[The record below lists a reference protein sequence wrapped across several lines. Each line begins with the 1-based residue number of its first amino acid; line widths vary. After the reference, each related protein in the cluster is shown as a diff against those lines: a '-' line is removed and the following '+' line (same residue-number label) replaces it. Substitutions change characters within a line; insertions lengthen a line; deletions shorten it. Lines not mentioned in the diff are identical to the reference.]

1 MANHKS
7 VSTTPTRRPP
17 GKTRIREAAQDAIVE
32 NGFDLAASR
41 NITAA
46 AGVSTSLLFYHY
58 ASLEECLIDA
68 VDASVQ
74 QVGERLE
81 IALAGVIDPLDRARL
96 LVEWNLPTSSTQR
109 REWLLSFEFVR
120 AALRMQSV
128 AHVAARQYSRWH
140 ETVVREYRTIDA
152 AMDAADAATRA
163 HRLLG
168 LAEGLSWQLILANPG
183 LSENHVREI
192 LSGTV
197 AADLGLSSDALLRP
211 SDHLTARLAIIRGE

>member
-1 MANHKS
+1 MAHQERES
-7 VSTTPTRRPP
+7 EPPTRRPS
-17 GKTRIREAAQDAIVE
+17 GKTRIREAAQDAIIE
-32 NGFDLAASR
+32 HGFDLAASR

-68 VDASVQ
+68 VDTSAQ
-74 QVGERLE
+74 RVGERLE
-81 IALAGVIDPLDRARL
+81 VALAGVADPVDRTRL
-96 LVEWNLPTSSTQR
+96 LVEWNVPSSAIQR

-128 AHVAARQYSRWH
+128 AHVAARQYTRWH
-140 ETVVREYRTIDA
+140 QTVVNEYRTIDA
-152 AMDAADAATRA
+152 TMQSADAATRA

-183 LSENHVREI
+183 LPEKHVREI
-192 LSGTV
+192 LSDAI
-197 AADLGLSSDALLRP
+197 AADLRLASDALTGP

>member
-1 MANHKS
+1 MANHTRES
-7 VSTTPTRRPP
+7 EPPTSRPS

-32 NGFDLAASR
+32 HGFDLAASR
-41 NITAA
+41 NITSA

-68 VDASVQ
+68 VDTSVQ
-74 QVGERLE
+74 QIGERLE
-81 IALAGVIDPLDRARL
+81 IALAGVTDPVDRARL
-96 LVEWNLPTSSTQR
+96 LVEWNLPSSPTQR

-120 AALRMQSV
+120 AALRVPSV

-140 ETVVREYRTIDA
+140 QTVVNEYCAIDT
-152 AMDAADAATRA
+152 AMHSADAATLA

-183 LSENHVREI
+183 VSENHVREI
-192 LSGTV
+192 LSGTIT
-197 AADLGLSSDALLRP
+197 ADLGLPSDTLTRP
-211 SDHLTARLAIIRGE
+211 IDHLTARLAIVRGE

>member
-1 MANHKS
+1 MANQIP
-7 VSTTPTRRPP
+7 VSETSTRRRS
-17 GKTRIREAAQDAIVE
+17 GKARIREAAQDAIVE
-32 NGFDLAASR
+32 HGFDLAASR
-41 NITAA
+41 NITSA

-68 VDASVQ
+68 VDTSVQ

-81 IALAGVIDPLDRARL
+81 IALAGVTDPVDRARL
-96 LVEWNLPTSSTQR
+96 LVEWNVPSSSTQR

-140 ETVVREYRTIDA
+140 VTVVTEYLTIDT
-152 AMDAADAATRA
+152 AMQSSDAATRA

-183 LSENHVREI
+183 LPVHRVREI
-192 LSGTV
+192 VSGAI
-197 AADLGLSSDALLRP
+197 AADLGLASDALTGP
-211 SDHLTARLAIIRGE
+211 SDHLTERLAIIRGE